1 MAGNTNLHS
10 AKKAKN
16 DEFYTRK
23 IDIEA
28 ELWHYAWQFKDKVVY
43 CNCDDPVKSE
53 FWKFFARVFDLWDLK
68 KLIATYYEPNGDS
81 FVYKIEAAPDGSGE
95 VKQVMEPLSGNSD
108 FRSDGCVELLKE
120 ADIVVTNPPFSLF
133 REYVSQLMEYG
144 KKFLIIG
151 NMNAVTYK
159 EIFPLIRDN
168 RLWLGQRGLNKDMY
182 FDVPD
187 ERKEWLVSNKKEGS
201 AYKIIDG
208 VVMGRLASACWFTN
222 LDHEKRHESLN
233 LRGNT
238 YNGHENL
245 YPRYDNYDAINVGSV
260 EGTRTKPGIPGDYDG
275 VMGVPVTFLG
285 KYCPEQFEIVVFRKD
300 NGGKDLVFTRERE
313 KEFNRTFEF
322 LFNDV
327 VGPDYRCEADDLRQ
341 RKESLCQDSDT
352 TEDMRFFAEYI
363 CSHPDLIK
371 LALAERGTEPVEIF
385 FKFDTDGVHKM
396 LLDGKEPFKRILIRR
411 R

>member
-1 MAGNTNLHS
+1 
-10 AKKAKN
+10 
-16 DEFYTRK
+16 
-23 IDIEA
+23 
-28 ELWHYAWQFKDKVVY
+28 
-43 CNCDDPVKSE
+43 
-53 FWKFFARVFDLWDLK
+53 
-68 KLIATYYEPNGDS
+68 
-81 FVYKIEAAPDGSGE
+81 
-95 VKQVMEPLSGNSD
+95 
-108 FRSDGCVELLKE
+108 
-120 ADIVVTNPPFSLF
+120 
-133 REYVSQLMEYG
+133 
-144 KKFLIIG
+144 
-151 NMNAVTYK
+151 MNAVTYK

-222 LDHEKRHESLN
+222 LDHE
-233 LRGNT
+233 
-238 YNGHENL
+238 NL
-245 YPRYDNYDAINVGSV
+245 YPRYDNYDVINVGSV

-300 NGGKDLVFTRERE
+300 NDGKDLVFTRERE

-327 VGPDYRCEADDLRQ
+327 VGADYRCEADDLRQ
-341 RKESLCQDSDT
+341 RKESLCESSDA
-352 TEDMRFFAEYI
+352 TEDMKFFAEYI